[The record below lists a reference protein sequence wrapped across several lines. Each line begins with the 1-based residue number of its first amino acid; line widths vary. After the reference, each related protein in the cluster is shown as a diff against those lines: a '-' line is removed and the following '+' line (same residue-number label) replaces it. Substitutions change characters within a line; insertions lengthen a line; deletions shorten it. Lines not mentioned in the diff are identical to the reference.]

1 MVMPW
6 LTGLV
11 LVLVLILVLLAL
23 GGALPGGARR
33 GEDRVARKVANSGPL
48 PAGDRKSVV

>member
-33 GEDRVARKVANSGPL
+33 GEDANQAMGL
-48 PAGDRKSVV
+48 TLMH